1 MISIWTARV
10 RKKDVSSAVQM
21 GFTQS
26 AEGLNTT
33 KNRRTP
39 SFYSCWWTQTGTWL
53 SSAPGLDLP
62 PVAPGSPILHELYHQ
77 LHRISSSRTAREETS
92 LPHYYVTQL
101 FIIFIFF
108 SYWFSCSRGSWQRNM
123 YHRMEKL
130 RMRRCRKQLGK
141 VRNRQAE
148 GFGDKTNTEES
159 GERHCGA
166 YIGMSSE
173 RRQDTETKK

>member
-1 MISIWTARV
+1 M
-10 RKKDVSSAVQM
+10 SSAVQM

-39 SFYSCWWTQTGTWL
+39 SFYSCWLTQAGTWL
-53 SSAPGLDLP
+53 SSAPGLNLP

-101 FIIFIFF
+101 NLYILLLLVLLL
-108 SYWFSCSRGSWQRNM
+108 QRI
-123 YHRMEKL
+123 L
-130 RMRRCRKQLGK
+130 
-141 VRNRQAE
+141 
-148 GFGDKTNTEES
+148 TEEHVS
-159 GERHCGA
+159 QNGKAEN
-166 YIGMSSE
+166 
-173 RRQDTETKK
+173 ETM